1 MRTRPILLLLATN
14 ACLLVTGPIGLPA
27 IAADDDEDKPLVDWN
42 FDQPL
47 APDDPEAAVLV
58 LGDNGPWSANIADGQ
73 YRVQN
78 HQDGDAVRYV
88 HLGLSD
94 AADKPVDLRG
104 SWVDVDVEGNFQD
117 PDSGAG
123 ILYRFDPEKKTYLA
137 FVVTKGGWQ
146 ILKRD
151 ENGLSTVSQG
161 DLSRDGPASL
171 EVHANE
177 SGKVAFSVDDEVV
190 GSVESGNIQGNDIGM
205 IAIGRGDFDFDNF
218 QVYPSDDE

>member
-1 MRTRPILLLLATN
+1 MRTKPFLLLLATITW
-14 ACLLVTGPIGLPA
+14 LLATGTIVLPA
-27 IAADDDEDKPLVDWN
+27 IAADDAEDKPLIDWN
-42 FDQPL
+42 FDQPV
-47 APDDPEAAVLV
+47 APDDSEADVLA
-58 LGDNGPWSANIADGQ
+58 LGDNGPWSATIADGH

-88 HLGLSD
+88 HLGLTD
-94 AADKPVDLRG
+94 ADKPVDLRG
-104 SWVDVDVEGNFQD
+104 SWVDVEVEGNFQD

-151 ENGLSTVSQG
+151 ENGLNTVSQG

-177 SGKVAFSVDDEVV
+177 SGKVDFSVDDEVV
-190 GSVESGNIQGNDIGM
+190 GSVESDGLQGNHVGM